1 MSSRRR
7 STRRRRR
14 DPVRRIPATLIPA
27 TADEAVP
34 TVVSRPPRGEKTE
47 LPGLPFLRRDLATG
61 LTILGVLIVG
71 LVVTSLV
78 I

>member
-1 MSSRRR
+1 M
-7 STRRRRR
+7 
-14 DPVRRIPATLIPA
+14 RRIPAVVIPA
-27 TADEAVP
+27 TADDAPAE
-34 TVVSRPPRGEKTE
+34 VVVRPPRGETTE

-61 LTILGVLIVG
+61 LTILAVLIVG

>member
-1 MSSRRR
+1 M
-7 STRRRRR
+7 
-14 DPVRRIPATLIPA
+14 
-27 TADEAVP
+27 
-34 TVVSRPPRGEKTE
+34 VSRPPRGEKTE

>member
-1 MSSRRR
+1 MASRRR

-14 DPVRRIPATLIPA
+14 DPVRRIPATVMPA
-27 TADEAVP
+27 AVEEAAPEMVA
-34 TVVSRPPRGEKTE
+34 RPRRGEKTE
-47 LPGLPFLRRDLATG
+47 LPGLPFLRRDLAAS
-61 LTILGVLIVG
+61 LTILAVLIVG

>member
-1 MSSRRR
+1 MPSRRR

-14 DPVRRIPATLIPA
+14 DPVRRIPATVIPA
-27 TADEAVP
+27 TAEDAPPE
-34 TVVSRPPRGEKTE
+34 VVGRPPRGEQTE

-61 LTILGVLIVG
+61 MTILAVLILG

>member
-14 DPVRRIPATLIPA
+14 EPVRRIPATVIPVA
-27 TADEAVP
+27 TDEVRPEAVA
-34 TVVSRPPRGEKTE
+34 RPPRGEQTD
-47 LPGLPFLRRDLATG
+47 LPGLPFLRRDLATSLAILAV
-61 LTILGVLIVG
+61 LTVG
-71 LVVTSLV
+71 LVVTSVV

>member
-1 MSSRRR
+1 MPSRRR

-27 TADEAVP
+27 TADEAPPEMVA
-34 TVVSRPPRGEKTE
+34 RPPRGEKTE

-61 LTILGVLIVG
+61 LTILAVLIAG